1 MRLLAAMH
9 VEPDMSTPF
18 SRQVSQLKDK
28 DINPFTKPSTQN
40 VSCLQEMQCHTWI
53 RVAGN

>member
-40 VSCLQEMQCHTWI
+40 VSCLQDVQGQRWS
-53 RVAGN
+53 RD